1 MTHDRRVVLLALA
14 GGLPAVI
21 FALGFVWAGGY
32 SDKVQWT
39 VAIVVIG
46 CWFAFGF
53 GVRERVIRPLQ
64 TIANMIAALR
74 EDDFSI
80 RARGAS
86 SENDLGLAY
95 LELNTLGETLRQQ
108 RLGAQ
113 EATALLRRVM
123 AEIDVAIFA
132 FDEAERLRLA
142 NRAGERLLGQPLER
156 LLGRTAEELALAPC
170 LHGETTAVRDMVFGG
185 REGRYGMRRS
195 AFRQGGRVH
204 ALLVLADVSRA
215 LREEE
220 RLAWQRLVRVLGHEV
235 NNSLAPIKS
244 VAQSLQRRL
253 AGGTPDSAAPPADDL
268 RDGLTLISGR
278 AEALARFMGAYA
290 RLARLPRPTLKP
302 LDVETWVR
310 RVAAL
315 ETRLA
320 VGVRPG
326 PALTIRADGDQ
337 LDQLLINLITN
348 AVDAVLQAGDGGK
361 VVVGWDRSV
370 GNLEI
375 LVRDDGPGLPDSANL
390 FVPFF
395 TTKPSG
401 SGIGLALSRQIA
413 EGHGGSLALSNREDG
428 RGCVAV
434 LRLPFS
440 EQLLN

>member
-1 MTHDRRVVLLALA
+1 
-14 GGLPAVI
+14 
-21 FALGFVWAGGY
+21 
-32 SDKVQWT
+32 
-39 VAIVVIG
+39 
-46 CWFAFGF
+46 
-53 GVRERVIRPLQ
+53 
-64 TIANMIAALR
+64 MIAALR

-86 SENDLGLAY
+86 SADDLGLAY

-132 FDEAERLRLA
+132 FDEQERLRLA

-185 REGRYGMRRS
+185 RAGRYGMRRS
-195 AFRQGGRVH
+195 AFRQGGRGH

-326 PALTIRADGDQ
+326 PALTISADGDQ

-348 AVDAVLQAGDGGK
+348 AVDAVLQAEGGGT
-361 VVVGWDRSV
+361 VVVCWDRSV
-370 GNLEI
+370 GNLEVV
-375 LVRDDGPGLPDSANL
+375 VRDDGAGLPDSANL

-413 EGHGGSLALSNREDG
+413 EGHGGTLALANRDDG

-434 LRLPFS
+434 LRLPLS
-440 EQLLN
+440 EQLTN

>member
-1 MTHDRRVVLLALA
+1 M
-14 GGLPAVI
+14 
-21 FALGFVWAGGY
+21 
-32 SDKVQWT
+32 
-39 VAIVVIG
+39 VIG
-46 CWFAFGF
+46 CWLAFGF

-86 SENDLGLAY
+86 SEDDLGLAY

-185 REGRYGMRRS
+185 RAGRYGMRRS

-220 RLAWQRLVRVLGHEV
+220 RLAWQRLIRVLGHEV

-253 AGGTPDSAAPPADDL
+253 AGGTPDSGGPPADDL

-315 ETRLA
+315 ETRLP

-326 PALTIRADGDQ
+326 PPVTIAADGDQ
-337 LDQLLINLITN
+337 LDQALINLVCN
-348 AVDAVLQAGDGGK
+348 AADAVLERGAVGAVSVTWAVAGGQLD
-361 VVVGWDRSV
+361 VV
-370 GNLEI
+370 
-375 LVRDDGPGLPDSANL
+375 VRDDGPGLTETTNL

-395 TTKPSG
+395 TTKPGG
-401 SGIGLALSRQIA
+401 SGIGLALTRQIA
-413 EGHGGSLALSNREDG
+413 EAHGGSVSLANRSG
-428 RGCVAV
+428 GTGCEAR
-434 LRLPFS
+434 LRLPAG
-440 EQLLN
+440 